1 MTRFVWATLHDPLR
15 DRRTNPRKMRRQ
27 RIRRRL
33 VHVDLGK
40 VLFCQGDGGEEG
52 NDKEKI
58 RDFQGVFFLFFVVRP
73 CWPLEVPNVDFRR

>member
-1 MTRFVWATLHDPLR
+1 
-15 DRRTNPRKMRRQ
+15 
-27 RIRRRL
+27 L